1 MWFRGRDCTDDT
13 ETSGG
18 ITGISVFEIIYF
30 PWRSIVRIKWEN
42 VQMYI
47 KMQTKR
53 RSRDVE
59 KEKE

>member
-1 MWFRGRDCTDDT
+1 MWFRGSDCTDDT

-18 ITGISVFEIIYF
+18 ITGISVFEKIYF

-47 KMQTKR
+47 KMQTK
-53 RSRDVE
+53 
-59 KEKE
+59 